1 MKKIAVGLVQINNS
15 FSGQTYF
22 PYSVGILQAYS
33 QKNLAHPEQ
42 YEFKLPIYEV
52 TPIDKAVNLL
62 MDADIVGFSVYV
74 WNFENSLAIAKEL
87 KRRKPETVVVFGG
100 PHVPDG
106 HKQFQRVRNGASAN
120 IKRQRMHLTEE
131 FHRAY
136 PFIDIGCHGEG
147 EEVFKTILESM
158 AIDGCRER
166 THIPSI
172 SYIDGDGRFIQN
184 KRRERFRDLAAVPS
198 PYLAGVFDPLI
209 KANPKQVWIG
219 MWETDRGC
227 PYQCAYCDWGG
238 AVEDKVSSFVIDQ
251 VRGDIEWFSRNKIPY
266 LFLANANFGLLQQDV
281 EIAKALAAAKKKYGY
296 PEAVSVQNAKNP
308 KPHTLEALGILEKAG
323 LNKAAV
329 MSLQSVNEETLQA
342 VRRQNMKLDQYYE
355 IQKRLASEGVYT
367 MTDIIFPMPEET
379 YETVAAGIST
389 VLSRGQHNRIQFN
402 NLSILPNAEMGDP
415 EYQAKYGMELVKTKI
430 INVHGK
436 RNESISG
443 IEEMQDLVVATHS
456 MPRPEWIR
464 TRVLAWIT
472 GLIYFNKLL
481 QIPIMVLHKTA
492 GLGYRELLEL
502 FTEKQF
508 GVIGNQARFPI
519 LNSINSF
526 FHATAKAIQ
535 EGKQE
540 EYVHSSEW
548 LDVWWPAEEYVFIK
562 LCREGKLD
570 LFYAEAEQAFAGL
583 LEGTGKRHSADVL
596 NDGIRLNKA
605 VIKLPFQTEDLEVKL
620 SHNVWEFYRATIVGK
635 ESPLRGGSYSYF
647 VDRTSEQWLTWD
659 DWYQKMVWY
668 GNRRGA
674 YFYGTKNIGP
684 ELAGHH

>member
-22 PYSVGILQAYS
+22 PYSVGILQAYA

-106 HKQFQRVRNGASAN
+106 HKQFQRIRNGASAN
-120 IKRQRMHLTEE
+120 MKRQRMHLTEE
-131 FHRAY
+131 FHRTY

-147 EEVFKTILESM
+147 EEVFKTILEGI
-158 AIDGCRER
+158 AIDGCRDR

-172 SYIDGDGRFIQN
+172 SYINGDGRFIQN

-238 AVEDKVSSFVIDQ
+238 AVEDKVSPFVIDQ
-251 VRGDIEWFSRNKIPY
+251 VKGDIEWFARNKIPY

-281 EIAKALAAAKKKYGY
+281 EIAKALAAAKKIYGY

-379 YETVAAGIST
+379 YETIVGGIST

-415 EYQAKYGMELVKTKI
+415 EYQAKYGMELIKSKI

-443 IEEMQDLVVATHS
+443 IEEMQDLVVATRA
-456 MPRPEWIR
+456 MPRPDWIR
-464 TRVLAWIT
+464 TRVLAWTT

-481 QIPIMVLHKTA
+481 QIPIMVLQGTA

-502 FTEKQF
+502 FTEKRF
-508 GVIGNQARFPI
+508 GVIGNHARFPI

-540 EYVHSSEW
+540 EYVHSIEW

-583 LEGTGKRHSADVL
+583 LEGAGKRQSADVL
-596 NDGIRLNKA
+596 NDAIRLNNA

-620 SHNVWEFYRATIVGK
+620 SHNVWEFYRATIVGN
-635 ESPLRGGSYSYF
+635 ETPLRGGSYSYF
-647 VDRTSEQWLTWD
+647 VDRTSERWLTWD
-659 DWYQKMVWY
+659 DWCQKMVWY

-674 YFYGTKNIGP
+674 YFYGTKNVGP